1 MIVAVH
7 AADHEVGLEEA
18 LVVEVS
24 TNHKDLGR
32 LTLITQRTTTMALK
46 NETKSS
52 ETKKGQSLPNKRAI
66 RSIGKKVEV
75 VSEAE
80 VQTEAVVAQTE
91 AVGAQTE
98 AVGAQTEEIVAVVAA
113 GIRIVRNNRPYL
125 TQRTATSKLL
135 SKTRQKA
142 LLPLANKPVDKS
154 KRCPILSKLCESTT
168 IS

>member
-1 MIVAVH
+1 MVAAVIVAVH
-7 AADHEVGLEEA
+7 AADHVVGLEEA
-18 LVVEVS
+18 PVVEAS

-32 LTLITQRTTTMALK
+32 LTLITLRTTTMALK

-66 RSIGKKVEV
+66 RPIGKKVEV

-80 VQTEAVVAQTE
+80 VQTEAVV
-91 AVGAQTE
+91 AQTE

-142 LLPLANKPVDKS
+142 LLPLASKPVDKN
-154 KRCPILSKLCESTT
+154 KRCLILSKLCESTT
-168 IS
+168 ISL